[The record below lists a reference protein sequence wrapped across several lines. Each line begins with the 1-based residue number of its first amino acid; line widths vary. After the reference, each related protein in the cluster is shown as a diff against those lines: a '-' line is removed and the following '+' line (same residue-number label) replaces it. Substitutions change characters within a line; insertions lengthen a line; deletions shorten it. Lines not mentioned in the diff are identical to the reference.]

1 MRRPRD
7 ISEAG
12 AVLFSH
18 ENIADPP
25 ADEHCPAVDTQGGC
39 ACEATRRSHP
49 SISPRLPLPPSTHNV
64 QRFYHNTMSSA
75 LNRTSAPSNFEAL
88 FDAALAKYTK
98 CTGQDLRNH
107 ELARI
112 LDRCESPDSILAI
125 FKEQSKAFDEFR
137 NGDPKLIRWLAP
149 VVNVL
154 HAISTSAAISAG
166 ASLVSLTSALSHY
179 QCPSTLSPRHSPLQN
194 RFLLEL
200 VSSSPCVSLSPSPV
214 A

>member
-1 MRRPRD
+1 MHRPRD
-7 ISEAG
+7 ISTAG

-18 ENIADPP
+18 DNIADPP
-25 ADEHCPAVDTQGGC
+25 TDRHCRPRRGC
-39 ACEATRRSHP
+39 TRGLCEATRRSHP

-75 LNRTSAPSNFEAL
+75 LNRTSTPSNFEAL
-88 FDAALAKYTK
+88 FDTALAKYTK

-125 FKEQSKAFDEFR
+125 FKEQSQAFDEYR

-166 ASLVSLTSALSHY
+166 ASLVSLT
-179 QCPSTLSPRHSPLQN
+179 QCPI
-194 RFLLEL
+194 
-200 VSSSPCVSLSPSPV
+200 SLSMSFNSFP
-214 A
+214 